1 MGKGGDVDMP
11 FGPCAE
17 ELLHHSCLKESGK
30 DTDAKQNVNYP
41 HIEIFESSELIKF
54 FSHLPT
60 IGIIILLYEFSQQI
74 STTLSISHQPSKLL
88 AHEKQQ
94 DQ

>member
-30 DTDAKQNVNYP
+30 DTDAKKNVNNP
-41 HIEIFESSELIKF
+41 HIEIFESSELI
-54 FSHLPT
+54 
-60 IGIIILLYEFSQQI
+60 
-74 STTLSISHQPSKLL
+74 
-88 AHEKQQ
+88 
-94 DQ
+94 